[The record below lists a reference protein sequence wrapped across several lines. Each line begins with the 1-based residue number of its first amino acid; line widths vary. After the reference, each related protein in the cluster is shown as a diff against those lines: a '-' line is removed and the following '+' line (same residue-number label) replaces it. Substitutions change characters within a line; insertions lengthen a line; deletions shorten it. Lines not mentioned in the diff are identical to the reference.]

1 MAGGTSVRNM
11 AAWMIGMLIKGCKE
25 RGEWAELCFMTRAAG
40 FGMGVMKP
48 FGDSRKYDVA
58 VEAGRKLWRVQVRST
73 IYRRRG
79 REYSLNMMGPGR
91 KRFAPGSV
99 DFFAVYLIPEDQWY
113 IIPYEAMGKK
123 MTLHITPGSKRN
135 KYAKYLEAW
144 ELLMEES
151 VAVEAEKAGSSP
163 SLRSRSE

>member
-11 AAWMIGMLIKGCKE
+11 AAWMIGMLIKGSKE